1 MSNIPENMQALIL
14 QKYDGQLELTERPV
28 PQPAKGELLL
38 KVAASPVNPS
48 DVMFIVGQYG
58 FRKRLPVVP
67 GFEASGTVVAVGEGL
82 AEAQWLGMRVA
93 AFAGRDGDGTWAQYM
108 TVPAVSCIPLMENV
122 SLEQGA
128 MSLVNPWTAYA
139 MLDMARSGGHKA
151 AVQTAAASALGR
163 MMLRLALQAD
173 YPLINVVR
181 RQEQA
186 DLLHSLGAEHVLDSS
201 DPDFSTKLSKLC
213 RELNA
218 TIAFDAV
225 AGDLPAQVLAALPR
239 GGEIVIYGALSE
251 EPVKNMNPGEFIFG
265 EKKISGFWLSL
276 WIANLDMKQMQTTA
290 VTIQQQLGDTLQTDV
305 RVRPDLATAP
315 AEIAAYTENM
325 TAGKVLIMPNGSA

>member
-1 MSNIPENMQALIL
+1 MSNLPQTMQALIL
-14 QKYDGQLELTERPV
+14 QKYDGHLELTERPV
-28 PQPAKGELLL
+28 PQPAPGELLL

-48 DVMFIVGQYG
+48 DVMFIIGQYG

-93 AFAGRDGDGTWAQYM
+93 AFAGREGDGTWAQYM

-139 MLDMARSGGHKA
+139 LLDMARSGGHKA

-163 MMLRLALQAD
+163 MMLRLAIQAG
-173 YPLINVVR
+173 YPLINIVR
-181 RQEQA
+181 RQEQV

-201 DPDFSTKLSKLC
+201 DPDFPFKLSKLC
-213 RELNA
+213 RELEA

-225 AGDLPAQVLAALPR
+225 AGDLPSQLLYALPR

-251 EPVKNMNPGEFIFG
+251 EAIKNLNPGDFIFG
-265 EKKISGFWLSL
+265 QKKISGFWLSL

-315 AEIAAYTENM
+315 AEIATYTENM
-325 TAGKVLIMPNGSA
+325 TAGKVLIMPNG

>member
-1 MSNIPENMQALIL
+1 MSNLPQTMQALIL
-14 QKYDGQLELTERPV
+14 QKYDGHLELTERPV
-28 PQPAKGELLL
+28 PQPDPGELLL

-48 DVMFIVGQYG
+48 DVMFIIGQYG

-67 GFEASGTVVAVGEGL
+67 GFEASGTVVGVGEGL

-93 AFAGRDGDGTWAQYM
+93 AFAGREGDGTWAQYM

-139 MLDMARSGGHKA
+139 LLDMARSGGHQA

-163 MMLRLALQAD
+163 MMLRLALQAE
-173 YPLINVVR
+173 YPLINIVR
-181 RQEQA
+181 RQEQV

-201 DPDFSTKLSKLC
+201 DPDFPFKLSKLC
-213 RELNA
+213 RDLKA

-225 AGDLPAQVLAALPR
+225 AGDLPSQLLYALPR
-239 GGEIVIYGALSE
+239 GGELVIYGALSE
-251 EPVKNMNPGEFIFG
+251 EAVKNLNPGDFIFG
-265 EKKISGFWLSL
+265 QKKVSGFWLSL

-305 RVRPDLATAP
+305 RIRPDLATAP
-315 AEIAAYTENM
+315 AEIATYTTNM
-325 TAGKVLIMPNGSA
+325 TAGKVLIMPNG